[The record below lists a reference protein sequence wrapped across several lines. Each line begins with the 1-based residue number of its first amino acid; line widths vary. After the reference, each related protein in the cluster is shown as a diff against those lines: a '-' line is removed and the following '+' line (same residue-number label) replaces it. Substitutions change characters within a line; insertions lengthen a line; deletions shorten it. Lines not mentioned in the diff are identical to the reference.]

1 MLPRFTQT
9 ITRSMIGQKWTSAS
23 AAARLFRVA
32 DEPSRFLAE
41 AAPNAEDV
49 EVDSGEESDEV
60 VHVARVR
67 AQKLPEPQGWI
78 DGAPTS
84 AFDHSCAMC
93 GAAIVE
99 WVHPLAAEHVRFVR
113 YGKDATWASYCTLC
127 DPCERI
133 YASGDDEAVVELMKA
148 SDRWR

>member
-1 MLPRFTQT
+1 
-9 ITRSMIGQKWTSAS
+9 
-23 AAARLFRVA
+23 
-32 DEPSRFLAE
+32 
-41 AAPNAEDV
+41 
-49 EVDSGEESDEV
+49 VDSGEDSDEV

-84 AFDHSCAMC
+84 ARDHSCAMC
-93 GAAIVE
+93 SAAIVE

-113 YGKDATWASYCTLC
+113 YGQGATWASYCTLC

-133 YASGDDEAVVELMKA
+133 YASGDDDAVVELMKA
-148 SDRWR
+148 SDGWLWQTAQDVEELIRNPLAALRLADKGPRRLTD